1 MKEGVLE
8 RTPENMPLDSFFNVW
23 LGPVCKKSVNTAKK
37 NAFELVKMQSLN
49 LICWKLSKTYV
60 TPQNP
65 KILQHL
71 YTCLG
76 PPYRGL
82 Y

>member
-1 MKEGVLE
+1 MKEGMLE
-8 RTPENMPLDSFFNVW
+8 RTPENMPLDSFFNMW

-37 NAFELVKMQSLN
+37 NVFELVKMPSLN
-49 LICWKLSKTYV
+49 LIGWKLTKTYIAA
-60 TPQNP
+60 QNR
-65 KILQHL
+65 KILQYL

-76 PPYRGL
+76 LPYRGL